1 MAETELAI
9 ITDWKVGSS
18 IIIKGPWYKTHF
30 ENKGTVLRYEPEHKL
45 SYTHLS
51 SLSRLPDVPES
62 YTTLEFTLK
71 QEGDEILLTVTA
83 FNFPTETIYKHLAFY
98 WNVVPNLIKKLAEK
112 DSGMMFLHAK

>member
-1 MAETELAI
+1 MAETGLEI

-30 ENKGTVLRYEPEHKL
+30 ENKGIVLRYEPEQAL

-51 SLSRLPDVPES
+51 SLSKLPDVSES
-62 YTTLEFTLK
+62 YTTLEFILK
-71 QEGDEILLTVTA
+71 QESDELLLTVTA
-83 FNFPTETIYKHLAFY
+83 ANFPTEAIYKHLAFY
-98 WNVVPNLIKKLAEK
+98 WSVVPNLIKKLAEK